1 MNMTNKNI
9 SKFIVGCL
17 VGSAALTSCS
27 DSFLDKIPDERVEI
41 NTVDQVIQLLSSGY
55 CATTTDGYARH
66 RATMWST

>member
-41 NTVDQVIQLLSSGY
+41 NTVDQVIQLLSS
-55 CATTTDGYARH
+55 
-66 RATMWST
+66 